1 VAEMGSSMLFG
12 VARIELLFGGV
23 NKNLIL
29 LELIKNA
36 QDVLLET
43 DSAAD
48 VNELNVA
55 INTAIE
61 DLQTVID
68 PVEE

>member
-1 VAEMGSSMLFG
+1 
-12 VARIELLFGGV
+12 LFGGV
-23 NKNLIL
+23 NMNPIL

-36 QDVLLET
+36 QDVFLET